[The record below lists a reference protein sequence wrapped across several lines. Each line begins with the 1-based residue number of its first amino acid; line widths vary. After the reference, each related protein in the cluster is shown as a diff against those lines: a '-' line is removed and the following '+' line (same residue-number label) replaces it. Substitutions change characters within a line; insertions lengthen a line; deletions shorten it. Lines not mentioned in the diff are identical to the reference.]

1 MMTGLTMQCLPAF
14 MKADKKDRLKARNY
28 ATEDGEQ
35 HNKGA
40 SSAAYPIR
48 HNDATNYSRCCC
60 RPL

>member
-35 HNKGA
+35 HNKGGG

-48 HNDATNYSRCCC
+48 HNRCDG
-60 RPL
+60 LF